1 MSQTISHHSALIYT
15 MVVVSAADGSMNDA
29 ELHTIGEIVNT
40 FPISRTGF
48 DVRVTGL
55 QVDNL
60 ADVQQSITAA
70 IEEYFLDYRHD
81 HRTCRRPF
89 AGIPALLG
97 DLRSRDIRLAVV
109 TGKGP
114 RSAAISLEV
123 MGLADTFERVEAG
136 SPQGAV
142 KPDCMRRVVEDWGVD
157 PAEVLSVGDAPSDVR
172 SARTAGLPSAAAA
185 WAATADASLLRAEQ
199 PDELFE
205 RVADLR
211 DWVRSRT

>member
-1 MSQTISHHSALIYT
+1 MRLRGVVFDLDGTLGDTLPVCYSAFRRLFQRRLGLTLTNAEIRSRFGPSEEG
-15 MVVVSAADGSMNDA
+15 VIRELVGAD
-29 ELHTIGEIVNT
+29 
-40 FPISRTGF
+40 
-48 DVRVTGL
+48 
-55 QVDNL
+55 
-60 ADVQQSITAA
+60 ADAA